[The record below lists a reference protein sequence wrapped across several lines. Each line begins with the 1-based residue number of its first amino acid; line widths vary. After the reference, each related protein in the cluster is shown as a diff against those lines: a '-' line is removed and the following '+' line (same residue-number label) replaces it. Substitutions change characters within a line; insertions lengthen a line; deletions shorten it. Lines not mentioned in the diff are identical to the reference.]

1 MGTSK
6 EVLTIQTPEYV
17 GFQYILAGLGSRAT
31 AFLLDTAIRLLFLLV
46 IFVVI
51 ILLSQ
56 RLTSLDPTG
65 IVSSLSKNWIIA
77 SGVIAY
83 GIIDLGYFLL
93 FEALWNGQTPGKR
106 QQRLRVIR
114 MDGSPIGWLGS
125 AIRNILRAVDIL
137 AGVYPIG
144 VVVMF
149 MSRNSQRIGDF
160 AAGTVVIVE
169 RSRGIP
175 KERTAR
181 QHTSEEKR
189 GDIEAYI
196 STLEPK
202 QYQVLRSFL
211 ERREEMDQ
219 DHRQQLARLL
229 VQRLMDQW
237 EISQRLDISYES
249 FLEKVVEA
257 YERIRR
263 AL

>member
-46 IFVVI
+46 IFVVF

-56 RLTSLDPTG
+56 GLPSLDSTG
-65 IVSSLSKNWIIA
+65 ILSSLSTNWIMALGIL
-77 SGVIAY
+77 AY

-114 MDGSPIGWLGS
+114 MDGAPIGWLGS
-125 AIRNILRAVDIL
+125 AIRNIIRAIDIL

-144 VVVMF
+144 LVVMF
-149 MSRNSQRIGDF
+149 MSRNSQRIGDY

-169 RSRGIP
+169 RSRGVP
-175 KERTAR
+175 KARTTHE
-181 QHTSEEKR
+181 HTDEEQQ
-189 GDIEAYI
+189 GDIEAYV
-196 STLEPK
+196 STLKPK
-202 QYQVLRSFL
+202 QYQVLRAFL
-211 ERREEMDQ
+211 QRREELDQ

-237 EISQRLDISYES
+237 EISKRLDISYES
-249 FLEKVVEA
+249 FLEKVVES